1 MEGGWQVGWE
11 SVGAQWGP
19 VGAPSGEF
27 LRLLSPGACT
37 TWALG
42 VWAWIWAWI
51 WAQRGGGVFGGVLV
65 GSLLVSWGGEGV
77 ADKEEREGRCTSIG
91 LHLETDLTPSV
102 VNFVRSCL
110 VSCTGAARATRE
122 APATKTKR
130 TKFGV
135 SGENIDWNC
144 SSTNLDTKTHRP
156 FFSRLRHAELHRNV
170 VSTQPLKIRTAGR
183 SVWCM
188 I

>member
-1 MEGGWQVGWE
+1 MVGT
-11 SVGAQWGP
+11 SVGRRHLAGWCWCGG
-19 VGAPSGEF
+19 VGGGLASRLGVGGGSVGSSRGSAGEF

-51 WAQRGGGVFGGVLV
+51 WAQRGGWGIWWGLGGVFAGAL
-65 GSLLVSWGGEGV
+65 GGEGV

-110 VSCTGAARATRE
+110 VSCTRAARVTRE

-135 SGENIDWNC
+135 SGENA
-144 SSTNLDTKTHRP
+144 TGM
-156 FFSRLRHAELHRNV
+156 FE
-170 VSTQPLKIRTAGR
+170 
-183 SVWCM
+183 
-188 I
+188 

>member
-1 MEGGWQVGWE
+1 MYHVGFGGLGVDLGVDLGAEGGGGLW
-11 SVGAQWGP
+11 WG
-19 VGAPSGEF
+19 
-27 LRLLSPGACT
+27 L
-37 TWALG
+37 
-42 VWAWIWAWI
+42 
-51 WAQRGGGVFGGVLV
+51 GGVFAGVL
-65 GSLLVSWGGEGV
+65 GGEGV

-135 SGENIDWNC
+135 SGENA
-144 SSTNLDTKTHRP
+144 TGM
-156 FFSRLRHAELHRNV
+156 FE
-170 VSTQPLKIRTAGR
+170 
-183 SVWCM
+183 
-188 I
+188 